1 MFTTASCCELCA
13 KKAYQLGI
21 KEIYY
26 IDAYPGIA
34 QRHILESGPKDN
46 RPEMKLFSGA
56 IGRAYI
62 NLYNPLLPLKDE
74 IEERTNVKV
83 KEIRKPKKDSEKE
96 KKEINDGG
104 NNNN

>member
-1 MFTTASCCELCA
+1 
-13 KKAYQLGI
+13 
-21 KEIYY
+21 
-26 IDAYPGIA
+26 
-34 QRHILESGPKDN
+34 
-46 RPEMKLFSGA
+46 MKLFSGA

-83 KEIRKPKKDSEKE
+83 KKIRYPKKDSEKE

-104 NNNN
+104 NNKN